1 VAQIPAIFARGL
13 AAAAKGSPEAQQ
25 SMAALRSIRENASGA
40 KEPFIAEIVRMTEIQ
55 ELEIAAMAA
64 VTENNFDEAIRIM
77 RKATALEEATPRPPG
92 PPPVIKPSHELFGE
106 ILLHAGRPKEAVERF
121 ATSFRRHPNR
131 ARSLLGA
138 ARAAARSGDAQGAV
152 KFYEQ
157 FEQQWGQ
164 ADARASEMREAQD
177 YLKQAS
183 TR

>member
-1 VAQIPAIFARGL
+1 
-13 AAAAKGSPEAQQ
+13 
-25 SMAALRSIRENASGA
+25 LRSIREKASGA

-64 VTENNFDEAIRIM
+64 ATKNNFDEAVKIM
-77 RKATALEEATPRPPG
+77 RQATALEEATPPPPG

-106 ILLHAGRPKEAVERF
+106 ILLHAGRPKEAAEQF
-121 ATSFRRHPNR
+121 ATSLRRHPNR

-138 ARAAARSGDAQGAV
+138 ARAPTRSGDAQGAL

-157 FEQQWGQ
+157 FEQQWRQ
-164 ADARASEMREAQD
+164 ADAQASEIREARD

-183 TR
+183 AR